1 MTGMSRILELEVE
14 NLQVVIE
21 PGIIHKALNNELM
34 KHGFFFPPD
43 PGSSD
48 MCTVGGL
55 IANGGS
61 GMHSVKYGTVKDYVL
76 GLEVVLPGGDIIN
89 TGL

>member
-1 MTGMSRILELEVE
+1 
-14 NLQVVIE
+14 
-21 PGIIHKALNNELM
+21 
-34 KHGFFFPPD
+34 
-43 PGSSD
+43 

-76 GLEVVLPGGDIIN
+76 DLEVV
-89 TGL
+89 